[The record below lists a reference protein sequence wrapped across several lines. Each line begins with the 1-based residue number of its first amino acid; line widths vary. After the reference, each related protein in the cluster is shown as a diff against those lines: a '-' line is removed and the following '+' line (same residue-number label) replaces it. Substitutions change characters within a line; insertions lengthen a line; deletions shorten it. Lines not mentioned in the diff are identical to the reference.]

1 MSGTPLSIGTCAT
14 LACLF
19 EATAP
24 KPGNVYRGADFEDL
38 SYVDFLTSAAVLGPV
53 MQEAAGRPLGETVLA
68 GVQATRS
75 VAGSNTNLGMIL
87 LLAPLAAV
95 PRETPLAEGVGELL
109 VQSTVDDARHVYE
122 AIRLAQPGGL
132 GRVQEADISE
142 EPTITLREAMELAAE
157 RDLIARQYTH
167 NFADVLQRLVPW
179 LLESL
184 AGGAALA
191 PAIVDLQ
198 LRTLSEFPDSLIMR
212 KCGPQVAQEASD
224 RAAHVLSCAP
234 PGDEAYEQAL
244 ADFDF
249 WLRSDGHRRNPGT
262 TADLIAAAL
271 FVALREGQIETPYRF
286 YAHQPSLSGAV
297 CRLGSRGVK

>member
-68 GVQATRS
+68 GVQATRT

-95 PRETPLAEGVGELL
+95 PREIPLAEGVGELL
-109 VQSTVDDARHVYE
+109 AQSTVDDARHVYE

-142 EPTITLREAMELAAE
+142 EPSITLREAMELAAE

-191 PAIVDLQ
+191 PAIVDL
-198 LRTLSEFPDSLIMR
+198 
-212 KCGPQVAQEASD
+212 
-224 RAAHVLSCAP
+224 
-234 PGDEAYEQAL
+234 
-244 ADFDF
+244 
-249 WLRSDGHRRNPGT
+249 
-262 TADLIAAAL
+262 
-271 FVALREGQIETPYRF
+271 
-286 YAHQPSLSGAV
+286 
-297 CRLGSRGVK
+297 